1 LFVGDI
7 GLSETITL
15 IFWFLALA
23 ALATYARLQSLNE
36 NLRIF
41 LSIVLGFASGY
52 FAWSVLKLMEYPVPI
67 DIYVRTFVG
76 PSMFSSIAATIGLG
90 SASAIRKLRE
100 NSKLRKP

>member
-1 LFVGDI
+1 
-7 GLSETITL
+7 
-15 IFWFLALA
+15 
-23 ALATYARLQSLNE
+23 
-36 NLRIF
+36 
-41 LSIVLGFASGY
+41 
-52 FAWSVLKLMEYPVPI
+52 MEYPVPI